1 MAPVLWGMFVL
12 VVVVF
17 AAFLVAKIYST
28 LRSRAAEKAREQ
40 TERRLKGACREALT
54 IVDLT
59 TIEEVSSGAMPTVS
73 LTAIAGRI
81 DSLDAQLSRL
91 VLASDG
97 GRLTE
102 ALAEMRHVAL
112 SLEAALDCERTLR
125 VSGETSEPQR
135 SASLNR
141 IGRRSAELDLAVRSV
156 SWLATDSA

>member
-1 MAPVLWGMFVL
+1 
-12 VVVVF
+12 
-17 AAFLVAKIYST
+17 
-28 LRSRAAEKAREQ
+28 
-40 TERRLKGACREALT
+40 LT